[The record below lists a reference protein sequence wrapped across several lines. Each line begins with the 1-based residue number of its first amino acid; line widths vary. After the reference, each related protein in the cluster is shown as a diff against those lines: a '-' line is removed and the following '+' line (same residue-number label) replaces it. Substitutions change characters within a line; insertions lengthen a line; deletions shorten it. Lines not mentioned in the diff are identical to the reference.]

1 MTGNQSGCLI
11 DRADFELLANQAK
24 HARMQFIRKG
34 FRFFFLGCGSVGLFC
49 VLAIT
54 LLSAASTDRN
64 YELGTNRQLERT
76 LEATAQMEKFTE
88 MLRQV
93 TRISP
98 NAGREIEQL
107 IRQPQYDCSQVA
119 CDAALETRNRFIRSK
134 LVALLARI
142 TLPDEN
148 TRSGEYSIEMARS
161 NMRSK

>member
-1 MTGNQSGCLI
+1 
-11 DRADFELLANQAK
+11 
-24 HARMQFIRKG
+24 MQFIRRS
-34 FRFFFLGCGSVGLFC
+34 FRLTFLGCGSVGLFC
-49 VLAIT
+49 ALAIT
-54 LLSAASTDRN
+54 LLSAGSTDRH
-64 YELGTNRQLERT
+64 YEFGTNRQLERT

-93 TRISP
+93 TMITP
-98 NAGREIEQL
+98 NTGREIEQL
-107 IRQPQYDCSQVA
+107 IRQPQYDCNQVA
-119 CDAALETRNRFIRSK
+119 CDAALETRNRLVRSK